1 MLPGFLHAVRFSVSE
16 SDLNNFPVQDIKYL
30 NIGMEE
36 EPWSLL
42 TPRWSCF
49 FQNYTETSLFL
60 ICNSGHGLVC
70 AKAGNSFC
78 SGLGV
83 DFKKKFHFEKIVL
96 NKRLSSL
103 GFYLYSTLNTA
114 PHLAM
119 HW

>member
-1 MLPGFLHAVRFSVSE
+1 MLPDFLRAVRFSVSE
-16 SDLNNFPVQDIKYL
+16 SDLSSFPAQDIKYL

-42 TPRWSCF
+42 TPRWPCF
-49 FQNYTETSLFL
+49 FQNYTETALFPL
-60 ICNSGHGLVC
+60 CNSGRGLVC
-70 AKAGNSFC
+70 AC

-83 DFKKKFHFEKIVL
+83 DFKKIFHFEKIVL
-96 NKRLSSL
+96 NKRLSPS
-103 GFYLYSTLNTA
+103 GFYSYSTLNTA